1 MKLWQGWPGQNR
13 FCCFGHFLAPGRFFP
28 SLVTFPLILFLV
40 GVFGLKELPRISGF
54 WWMIVV
60 VCSGLLLLGALVAF
74 LQAMTTDPGFQVRRS
89 VLPALTLSKD
99 GRKTTSYLC
108 KMYASCCRPPR
119 FSDPAKKAE
128 ERLKAQEKFQK
139 ETQAQM
145 EQIPCLEEDEEA
157 GDDMKEAEDFWD
169 KVMEDERLHHLR
181 ECTTCKIQ
189 RFPRTSHCNICD
201 NCVYDF
207 DHIATG
213 SEIVLE
219 LETIDIFICVCV
231 VDAVVNTSYFHD
243 FHGLAF
249 DAKDKVLIGVASAAF
264 VLVTGILLCQLWKW
278 CKRNVF
284 YKGQKTT
291 GQRRMQPSRR
301 LERAQMIMQLLLVV
315 LCVGW
320 VVLAMVFG
328 ILPSAPLIVGA
339 MEAFPGVALT
349 FMLTEQLRN
358 LGKGLN
364 VKQSAVQSCTEKSH
378 SFSVQTL
385 IEWLNRKIPE
395 SMACLD
401 AEVEEDVLERGMA
414 HAPPEPWHRVDEGL
428 CADLGLPGMHLFG
441 FTYERMSNS
450 SERCSSRSCQ
460 EEDVRSTATASF
472 LSSDGAEA
480 VWVSKNMPCCLCDL
494 NDWNIL
500 YINIDWTLALWLSMD
515 AKPPLFWWL
524 LALKVAFVRDTFGSG
539 RDGRPDSAR
548 SSRSKPVTWCWT
560 WHEKTDI
567 SYIPTVS
574 MVYLPTFAIKFNRM

>member
-28 SLVTFPLILFLV
+28 SLVTFPLILFFV
-40 GVFGLKELPRISGF
+40 GVFGLIELPRISGF

-60 VCSGLLLLGALVAF
+60 VCSGLLLLGALIAC
-74 LQAMTTDPGFQVRRS
+74 LQAMTTEPGLQVRRS

-99 GRKTTSYLC
+99 GRKTTSDLC
-108 KMYASCCRPPR
+108 KMYASFARPPR

-128 ERLKAQEKFQK
+128 ERLKAQEEFQK
-139 ETQAQM
+139 ETQAHM

-157 GDDMKEAEDFWD
+157 GEPDMQEAEDFWD
-169 KVMEDERLHHLR
+169 KVMEDERLRHMKM
-181 ECTTCKIQ
+181 CTTCKTL

-207 DHIATG
+207 DHHCYWIGNCVGARNHR
-213 SEIVLE
+213 SFVCFVSALVC
-219 LETIDIFICVCV
+219 LAWLFISVCV
-231 VDAVVNTSYFHD
+231 VDVVVNASYFHD

-264 VLVTGILLCQLWKW
+264 VLVTGILVCQLWKW

-284 YKGQKTT
+284 YKSQKTT

-301 LERAQMIMQLLLVV
+301 LERAQMIMQWLLMV

-328 ILPSAPLIVGA
+328 ILPFAPLIVGA
-339 MEAFPGVALT
+339 MEALPGLALT
-349 FMLTEQLRN
+349 SMLTEQLRN

-364 VKQSAVQSCTEKSH
+364 VKQSAVQSSTEKSH
-378 SFSVQTL
+378 IFSVQTL
-385 IEWLNRKIPE
+385 IEWFNRKIPE

-401 AEVEEDVLERGMA
+401 AEVEEDVLERGML
-414 HAPPEPWHRVDEGL
+414 HAPPEPWHRVDEGF

-441 FTYERMSNS
+441 FSYERMNS
-450 SERCSSRSCQ
+450 SERCSRSSCQ

-472 LSSDGAEA
+472 LSSDGAAA
-480 VWVSKNMPCCLCDL
+480 V
-494 NDWNIL
+494 
-500 YINIDWTLALWLSMD
+500 
-515 AKPPLFWWL
+515 
-524 LALKVAFVRDTFGSG
+524 
-539 RDGRPDSAR
+539 
-548 SSRSKPVTWCWT
+548 
-560 WHEKTDI
+560 
-567 SYIPTVS
+567 
-574 MVYLPTFAIKFNRM
+574 